1 VRLIDL
7 TGKTF
12 GQLTV
17 IGRAETANALEARWH
32 CTCTC
37 GGSTTTTGSNLRRG
51 RATTCGCLR
60 DQLLR
65 ERRTTHGAKG
75 TPEYGI
81 WCSMI
86 QRCENPNDAA
96 YPRYGGRGI
105 TVHPEWR
112 ADFAAFLRDVGHR
125 PSPELS
131 LDRIDNDRGYEPGNV
146 RWATA
151 KQQANNRRKP
161 TKKEQS

>member
-1 VRLIDL
+1 MRMVDL
-7 TGKTF
+7 TGQTF

-17 IGRAETANALEARWH
+17 IDRAKNRKGGEARWN
-32 CTCTC
+32 CACNC
-37 GGSTTTTGSNLRRG
+37 GGSTTATGSNLRLG
-51 RATTCGCLR
+51 RTTSCGCAMR
-60 DQLLR
+60 QINR
-65 ERRTTHGAKG
+65 ERKTTHGGHG

-86 QRCENPNDAA
+86 RRCENKNDDA

-112 ADFAAFLRDVGHR
+112 ADFAAFLRDVGRR
-125 PSPELS
+125 PSPDLS
-131 LDRIDNDRGYEPGNV
+131 LDRIDNDRGYEPGNI

-161 TKKEQS
+161 TKKEKS